1 MKHKEL
7 KTVRL
12 SWDFVGACIEKEIKK
27 LLGLEIKCKASASE
41 WDYWAVSFL
50 EGEMELSKLYPLFEK
65 VGLIKIEAQQES
77 LPEEGK
83 MVVRSIGM
91 QLSEVILQKHL
102 GYSWTQILAGEYLW
116 LIGVD
121 NTCFLINGF
130 RLESSAL
137 PSKEELC
144 TILSEQGANTR
155 TLTTYTLDK
164 PYKSFYFWDYKARIY
179 GNWGGVFV
187 LVKEGVVFIPY
198 WEVDRTNGKLLL
210 LDEIINVQKSD
221 MDKFIANWENRSNE
235 FVHTMYELKSYLDVQ
250 EA

>member
-27 LLGLEIKCKASASE
+27 LIGLDMKCKASASE

-50 EGEMELSKLYPLFEK
+50 EREMELSKLYPLFEK

-91 QLSEVILQKHL
+91 QLSEAILQKHL

-121 NTCFLINGF
+121 SKCFFYCARLKYVNEYVTVYDCAKRTGKQF
-130 RLESSAL
+130 RHTFHSAHIFVVAVYVARAFSRQTTQL
-137 PSKEELC
+137 TQATEKFEQTSK
-144 TILSEQGANTR
+144 
-155 TLTTYTLDK
+155 
-164 PYKSFYFWDYKARIY
+164 
-179 GNWGGVFV
+179 
-187 LVKEGVVFIPY
+187 
-198 WEVDRTNGKLLL
+198 
-210 LDEIINVQKSD
+210 
-221 MDKFIANWENRSNE
+221 
-235 FVHTMYELKSYLDVQ
+235 
-250 EA
+250 